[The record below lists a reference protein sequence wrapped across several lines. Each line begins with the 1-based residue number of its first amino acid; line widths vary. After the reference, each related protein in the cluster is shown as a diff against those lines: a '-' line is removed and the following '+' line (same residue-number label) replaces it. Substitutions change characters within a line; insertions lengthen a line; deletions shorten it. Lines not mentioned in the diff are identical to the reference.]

1 MRITKNNI
9 LYALSHPWRTLR
21 YVQNGDNIP
30 YETIRKYLPES
41 PVILEAG
48 AHNGFNSVEMVSAWP
63 SATVHAFEPVPAAYE
78 ELVARAKA
86 FPNRILCNQAGL
98 GPKAGKMDLNLSG
111 DGSAG
116 SCQSSSLLPPTSQN
130 AQEYSFLNFEKTISV
145 EVTTI
150 DDWAAANNVDRL
162 DFLWL
167 DMQGYELECLKG
179 AKKMLPLVKAIHLE
193 VSNIQLYEGA
203 PLYPEVKSWLAQ
215 HGFKPV
221 FEAVFRVGGNVLFA
235 KI

>member
-1 MRITKNNI
+1 MRITKSNI
-9 LYALSHPWRTLR
+9 LYALRHPWRTLQ

-30 YETIRKYLPES
+30 YEAIKKYLPDS

-48 AHNGFNSVEMVSAWP
+48 AHNGFNSVEMASNWP
-63 SATVHAFEPVPAAYE
+63 SATIHAFEPVPAAFD
-78 ELVARAKA
+78 ELATRAKA
-86 FPNRILCNQAGL
+86 FPHRILCNPAGL
-98 GPKAGKMDLNLSG
+98 GPKSGEMVLNLSG

-130 AQEYSFLNFEKTISV
+130 AQEYSFLSFEKTISV
-145 EVTTI
+145 AVTTI
-150 DDWAAANNVDRL
+150 DDWASANQINQL

-179 AKKMLPLVKAIHLE
+179 AKKMLPLVKAIHIE
-193 VSNIQLYEGA
+193 VSHIQLYKDA

-221 FEAVFRVGGNVLFA
+221 YEAVFRVGGNVLFA

>member
-9 LYALSHPWRTLR
+9 FYALRHPWRTIR
-21 YVQNGDNIP
+21 YVQNGDNIS
-30 YETIRKYLPES
+30 YEMIRKYLPES

-48 AHNGFNSVEMVSAWP
+48 AHNGFNSVEMASAWP
-63 SATVHAFEPVPAAYE
+63 SATVHAFEPVPAAFD
-78 ELVARAKA
+78 ELSARAKA
-86 FPNRILCNQAGL
+86 FPDRILCYPVGL
-98 GPKAGKMDLNLSG
+98 GPKAGEMVLNLSG

-130 AQEYSFLNFEKTISV
+130 TQEYSFLSFEKTITV

-150 DDWAAANNVDRL
+150 DHWASANHVNRL

-179 AKKMLPLVKAIHLE
+179 AKKMLPLVRAIHIE
-193 VSNIQLYEGA
+193 VSNIQLYKGA

-215 HGFKPV
+215 HNFKPV
-221 FEAVFRVGGNVLFA
+221 YEAVFRVGGNVLFA